1 MVNSTKIFVK
11 NLHIDPQILEVSDVL
26 LSVIPKAAELV
37 HCDPE
42 YSVVMAALETYS
54 DLLKEL
60 KGVVLKGEGHKE
72 AIINCVKAVLTNE
85 ASLNKN

>member
-1 MVNSTKIFVK
+1 M
-11 NLHIDPQILEVSDVL
+11 
-26 LSVIPKAAELV
+26 SVIPKAAELV

-72 AIINCVKAVLTNE
+72 AIVNCVKAVLTNE
-85 ASLNKN
+85 VSDSNLLNFFYLVKQKRV

>member
-1 MVNSTKIFVK
+1 MN
-11 NLHIDPQILEVSDVL
+11 DVL
-26 LSVIPKAAELV
+26 LSVIPKAAELI

-60 KGVVLKGEGHKE
+60 KGAVLKGEGHKE
-72 AIINCVKAVLTNE
+72 AIVNCVKAVLTNE
-85 ASLNKN
+85 VKFLYK

>member
-1 MVNSTKIFVK
+1 VN
-11 NLHIDPQILEVSDVL
+11 DVL

-72 AIINCVKAVLTNE
+72 AIVNCVKAVLTNE
-85 ASLNKN
+85 VSDSC